1 MTPETTIRKTTMHI
15 TDGNLGITI
24 DKNEKIGLDRVIIE
38 KKEKLTAKSKRID
51 TFTLPITAQQIRV

>member
-1 MTPETTIRKTTMHI
+1 MTPETTIRKTTMLI

-24 DKNEKIGLDRVIIE
+24 DTNEKIGLDRVIIE
-38 KKEKLTAKSKRID
+38 KKGKLTAKSKRID

>member
-1 MTPETTIRKTTMHI
+1 MHI
-15 TDGNLGITI
+15 IDGNLGITI